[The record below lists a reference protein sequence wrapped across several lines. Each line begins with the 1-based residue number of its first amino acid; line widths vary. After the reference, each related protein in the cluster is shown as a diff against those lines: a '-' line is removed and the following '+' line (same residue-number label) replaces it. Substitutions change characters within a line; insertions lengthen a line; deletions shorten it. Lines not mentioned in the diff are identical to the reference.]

1 MYLTPYNNCFC
12 FIANEK
18 ERIKMEFKD
27 AFNYII
33 ASEEVKDLIKYA
45 HVGDQRL
52 NNGSVKKLQ
61 ENKIVK
67 FDGFDER
74 LINKNGDA
82 NFRVVEESK
91 LESGHILIGFINLR
105 AMVFVV
111 TSDAPWLESEEAF
124 WFLENFKNKSL
135 SNLYVS
141 HITYLDEQSEN
152 YQLRWSKIPS
162 LILADFS
169 RVFYVCDFSDVHHL
183 QLQSIAVTSLPPF
196 YSTFYS
202 DCLEYCKMFA
212 KNVIKTNELYCTG
225 QMVDRINAL
234 AIAGTRIEIIPRKNS
249 PTAVLAN
256 KAVGSSLN
264 TNSFIFITCILGATV
279 GHIIVKLMDAF
290 LF

>member
-1 MYLTPYNNCFC
+1 ML
-12 FIANEK
+12 AK
-18 ERIKMEFKD
+18 EEMKMEFKD

-33 ASEEVKDLIKYA
+33 ASEQVEDLIKYA

-52 NNGSVKKLQ
+52 NNGSVKKLT

-74 LINKNGDA
+74 LINNNGDVCLLD
-82 NFRVVEESK
+82 RVVEKSE
-91 LESGHILIGFINLR
+91 LVSGHILIGFINLR

-111 TSDAPWLESEEAF
+111 TSDVPWLESEEAF

-135 SNLYVS
+135 PNLYVS
-141 HITYLDEQSEN
+141 HITFLDEHSEN

-162 LILADFS
+162 LVLADFS

-212 KNVIKTNELYCTG
+212 KNFIKTIELYCTG

-234 AIAGTRIEIIPRKNS
+234 AVEGTRIEIVPRRNS
-249 PTAVLAN
+249 PAAVTVN
-256 KAVGSSLN
+256 KAVDSSLN
-264 TNSFIFITCILGATV
+264 ANRFILIACILGATV
-279 GHIIVKLMDAF
+279 GHIIVKLIDTF
-290 LF
+290 FF